1 MIQFSTPRAW
11 LAILAV
17 FAALLPACVSTPT
30 CADLTAKAQRSG
42 MALQL
47 CEKTVACQITA
58 QDIEAALA
66 DQQAVEQ
73 CKP

>member
-1 MIQFSTPRAW
+1 MKW
-11 LAILAV
+11 LV
-17 FAALLPACVSTPT
+17 LLLLVLTGCNTVPT
-30 CADLTAKAQRSG
+30 CADLTAKAERSG

-66 DQQAVEQ
+66 DQQAIER